1 MSESNKLIGNQ
12 YFENIFEEAVRKSKN
27 GTGSIIL
34 LPGEAGFGKTYILNH
49 YHQEHKKAS
58 KGVRAV
64 YAEGQAPI
72 GKFNVGNIQPLY
84 PFTKSIEQ
92 LLEQGDITPEK
103 RFAKNV
109 GLTLLASIPLI
120 DTVFYAVKEIGRD
133 WRQFKNDKSSE
144 RAKKVSSAT
153 ADYYDSIQSFA
164 DKMPI
169 LLLMDDMH
177 WADSQS
183 VELLGLL
190 AENIESLSLIIVLSY
205 RRSMLEAQ
213 NLPLH
218 SFILNYQDF
227 DNIMSVELDSFDKNQ
242 ISELAAHYFPN
253 YKPNTE
259 FEEWIHEHSYGVPGV
274 ASEYLNYFKKY
285 PPFLPD
291 GSLATN
297 FKGNEY
303 LPSTVQSVFTQ
314 HLESLTEE
322 ERNILA
328 VCSAEGREF
337 TALVAAHLLNTDVLS
352 AIRKLKSLQSKTGI
366 IKSIGAEHRY
376 GVKTTVFKFN
386 QAFYHTYFENSLEY
400 EEYTSLHGQIAAF
413 LKMRFESADNDI
425 LRENIAPYLAA
436 HSIESGDEETAK
448 NMLLMSAK
456 QAERYGSNEIMRQAY
471 DSFSG
476 MKQDEES
483 DNLNKVEFY
492 NMLSHFNSDKA
503 GNASNEVKED
513 DNIFSDDEPEFKL
526 FVKSITNDIIGQKYE
541 SAGEKAEIALQKT
554 GGSLNQTES
563 ALLMTLLVKCY
574 LSLHQTAKAEK
585 ILNNFQEIVKVSD
598 DEQIECLL
606 YNSSAQY
613 HLYTGNMPKAYYF
626 LDKSAA
632 LAPKLPQELKLLTL
646 ANIGQIT
653 KSSSPK
659 KATEYMNAARRLSL
673 NLGFS
678 RLAEEL
684 N

>member
-1 MSESNKLIGNQ
+1 M
-12 YFENIFEEAVRKSKN
+12 R
-27 GTGSIIL
+27 
-34 LPGEAGFGKTYILNH
+34 
-49 YHQEHKKAS
+49 
-58 KGVRAV
+58 
-64 YAEGQAPI
+64 
-72 GKFNVGNIQPLY
+72 
-84 PFTKSIEQ
+84 
-92 LLEQGDITPEK
+92 
-103 RFAKNV
+103 
-109 GLTLLASIPLI
+109 
-120 DTVFYAVKEIGRD
+120 
-133 WRQFKNDKSSE
+133 
-144 RAKKVSSAT
+144 
-153 ADYYDSIQSFA
+153 
-164 DKMPI
+164 
-169 LLLMDDMH
+169 
-177 WADSQS
+177 
-183 VELLGLL
+183 
-190 AENIESLSLIIVLSY
+190 
-205 RRSMLEAQ
+205 
-213 NLPLH
+213 
-218 SFILNYQDF
+218 
-227 DNIMSVELDSFDKNQ
+227 
-242 ISELAAHYFPN
+242 
-253 YKPNTE
+253 
-259 FEEWIHEHSYGVPGV
+259 EWIHEHSYGVPGV

-632 LAPKLPQELKLLTL
+632 LAYQV
-646 ANIGQIT
+646 
-653 KSSSPK
+653 
-659 KATEYMNAARRLSL
+659 AARTKVIDSCEYWTNYQKFISQKSDRVHECSQEIEFESWFFEISGRIKLKDYY
-673 NLGFS
+673 GKI
-678 RLAEEL
+678 
-684 N
+684 